1 MPKLLVE
8 RLTDDTIR
16 QFRAAARIR
25 NEDAWQLAREGRR
38 AAAVYLWGYV
48 AEMTV
53 KAAWFALNGFTLD
66 RPITP
71 RDLNTAVALAQGA
84 YGIAWPHQG
93 RLHAISHWAE
103 LLIRHRI
110 GLGQPYAD
118 AAFAATLLNHTRR
131 VYDRWRE
138 TLRYKKNQP
147 YVFEVRAV
155 AESVAWLLDNSRV
168 L

>member
-8 RLTDDTIR
+8 RFTEDTIR
-16 QFRAAARIR
+16 QFRAAAEMR
-25 NEDAWQLAREGRR
+25 NEDAWQLARAGRR

-53 KAAWFALNGFTLD
+53 KAAWFALNRFALD

-71 RDLNTAVALAQGA
+71 RDLNSAVALAQGA
-84 YGIAWPHQG
+84 YGIAWPHHG
-93 RLHAISHWAE
+93 RLHAVSHWAE

-110 GLGQPYAD
+110 ALGQPYAD
-118 AAFAATLLNHTRR
+118 PAFGAVLLSETRR
-131 VYDRWRE
+131 ICDRWRE
-138 TLRYKKNQP
+138 TLRYKKNSP

-155 AESVAWLLDNSRV
+155 AASVAWLLDKSRV